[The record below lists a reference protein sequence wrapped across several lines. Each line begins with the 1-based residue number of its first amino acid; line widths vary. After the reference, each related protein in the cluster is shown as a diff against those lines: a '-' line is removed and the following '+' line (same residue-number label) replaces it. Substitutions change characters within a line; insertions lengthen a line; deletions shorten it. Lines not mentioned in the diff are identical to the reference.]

1 MLHRTLTDT
10 SAVHEVVLETTS
22 LFVDTAGDST
32 HATVGG
38 AFSSS
43 SRTEFGL
50 SAGGS
55 LDAFAAGVATSSA
68 EQIGIASGG
77 DCDLTAQFLGVA
89 EADKISVSTQ
99 DMIERAACGADVAV
113 DDTLQVFPAGPI
125 RVHS

>member
-38 AFSSS
+38 ALSSS

-55 LDAFAAGVATSSA
+55 SLDAFVAGAATSSA

-77 DCDLTAQFLGVA
+77 DCDLSLIH
-89 EADKISVSTQ
+89 ISEPT
-99 DMIERAACGADVAV
+99 R
-113 DDTLQVFPAGPI
+113 PY
-125 RVHS
+125 